1 MKIEIIKVTQT
12 DELLKRTLQH
22 CWGAKGNLPKR
33 KLFACSD
40 SINEIP
46 EYWAFCEAPRSVAAQ
61 LRTHEKKHGM
71 YFWMGTGR
79 EDRPDAIPGEY
90 SRKQNVPFVLKL
102 TARAIKEISYY
113 RMCNKAEE
121 PTRKFMFLF
130 QTELM
135 DIEPEL
141 AKQMMPMCQFRG
153 GICTELNS
161 CRKAVVE

>member
-1 MKIEIIKVTQT
+1 MEIEIIKVEQT

-46 EYWAFCEAPRSVAAQ
+46 EYWAFCLAPRSVAAQ

-90 SRKQNVPFVLKL
+90 SRKQIVPFVLKL
-102 TARAIKEISYY
+102 TARAIKEISHY
-113 RMCNKAEE
+113 RMCMKAEQ
-121 PTRKFMFLF
+121 PTREFMKLF
-130 QTELM
+130 KDKLEE
-135 DIEPEL
+135 IEPEL

-161 CRKAVVE
+161 CKKEKE